1 MSARR
6 LSRALTVL
14 WLPTLLLVSTDIPG
28 SSREHFYPTANVCAA
43 IQKERYVI
51 TQAVFQSCNVVVK

>member
-28 SSREHFYPTANVCAA
+28 SSREHFYPTTNVYAE
-43 IQKERYVI
+43 IQKEKYVI
-51 TQAVFQSCNVVVK
+51 VQAVLESR

>member
-28 SSREHFYPTANVCAA
+28 SSQEHFYPTANVYAV
-43 IQKERYVI
+43 IQKENYVI
-51 TQAVFQSCNVVVK
+51 VQAVLESR